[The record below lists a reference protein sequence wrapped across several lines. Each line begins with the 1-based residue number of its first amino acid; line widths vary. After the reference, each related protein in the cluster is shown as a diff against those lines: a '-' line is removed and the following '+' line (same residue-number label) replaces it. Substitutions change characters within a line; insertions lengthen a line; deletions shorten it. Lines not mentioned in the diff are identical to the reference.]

1 MYVLI
6 GKTCNTVLMNYNRFF
21 SEDILHV
28 VVLYYYRCK
37 EMEAIFSGVAAV
49 VMTGGKASKAYISI
63 QGVL

>member
-6 GKTCNTVLMNYNRFF
+6 EKTCNTVLMNYNRFF
-21 SEDILHV
+21 SEDILHL
-28 VVLYYYRCK
+28 VLYHYRCK

-63 QGVL
+63 

>member
-1 MYVLI
+1 
-6 GKTCNTVLMNYNRFF
+6 MNYNRFF

-63 QGVL
+63 YYVCY

>member
-1 MYVLI
+1 MYVCIL

-28 VVLYYYRCK
+28 VVLYHYRCK

-63 QGVL
+63 